1 MVIALRDAEADF
13 VVACAQQPFGPD
25 ASLPFGL
32 YCATTGCRCTC
43 TLLTARH
50 YWRVLDVL
58 CDRYWR
64 RASAAG
70 GSAHCAMNE
79 SVDRVYDG
87 WQVCDFEG
95 WDRWVSELRTA
106 VDK

>member
-1 MVIALRDAEADF
+1 
-13 VVACAQQPFGPD
+13 
-25 ASLPFGL
+25 
-32 YCATTGCRCTC
+32 
-43 TLLTARH
+43 
-50 YWRVLDVL
+50 
-58 CDRYWR
+58 
-64 RASAAG
+64 
-70 GSAHCAMNE
+70 MNE

>member
-1 MVIALRDAEADF
+1 M
-13 VVACAQQPFGPD
+13 
-25 ASLPFGL
+25 
-32 YCATTGCRCTC
+32 YCDG
-43 TLLTARH
+43 
-50 YWRVLDVL
+50 
-58 CDRYWR
+58 YWR

-70 GSAHCAMNE
+70 GSAVRWNE
-79 SVDRVYDG
+79 STGSAMR